1 MKEILEKFTIS
12 TGLKINFH
20 KSSMIPINTSQ
31 QKVQDLAFLFGC
43 KVESLP
49 FTYLGLPM
57 GTTRPKIEDLT
68 PMICKVDKRL
78 SGLSHLM
85 SYSARLVTIKA
96 VIAAMPN
103 HAMCAMK
110 VHFTHIDHVEKACR
124 IFLWQGK
131 DIHKSGKC
139 LVSWEKVCLPK
150 KAGGLGVL
158 DLRQQN
164 KALQMKNL
172 YKFYSRQDIPWVN
185 LIWAAYY

>member
-1 MKEILEKFTIS
+1 
-12 TGLKINFH
+12 
-20 KSSMIPINTSQ
+20 
-31 QKVQDLAFLFGC
+31 
-43 KVESLP
+43 
-49 FTYLGLPM
+49 
-57 GTTRPKIEDLT
+57 
-68 PMICKVDKRL
+68 
-78 SGLSHLM
+78 
-85 SYSARLVTIKA
+85 
-96 VIAAMPN
+96 MPN

-185 LIWAAYY
+185 LIWAAYYQHGKLPENNHQKGSFWWKDCTSLLDTFKDLFSCQIGDGQTIYLWHDKWQ